1 MAILGELLRNKAL
14 SAFVRQ
20 IPDKFSVIDFV
31 VTAARTYRLDV

>member
-20 IPDKFSVIDFV
+20 IPDKFSVTVFF
-31 VTAARTYRLDV
+31 AAVAKAYRLDV